1 MSNVRRTDR
10 TVLITGASN
19 GIGAACAERFLAE
32 GWGVIGWDKQLG
44 EDTRVAWHPLDV
56 TDWEVVSKASESLP
70 PLAAVINCAGIGFRK
85 PVVDTTRDD
94 WDRTIAVNL
103 NGVFY
108 VARWTFSAL
117 RAAQGVLVNIA
128 SITATNTFRDRSAY
142 CASKAAVLS
151 LTQCLAVEWADEGI
165 RVLAVSPGF
174 TSTPLLLQGVR
185 EGKTFEE
192 DILRRTPQRRLI
204 ESSEIAS
211 AIFRLANDD
220 FRALTGSNVFIDGGW
235 DAYGGF

>member
-1 MSNVRRTDR
+1 MSPARRAAR

-19 GIGAACAERFLAE
+19 GIGAACAERFLIE
-32 GWGVIGWDKQLG
+32 DWDVIGWDKQPG

-56 TDWEVVSKASESLP
+56 SDWDAVNKASETLP
-70 PLAAVINCAGIGFRK
+70 PLAAVINCAGIGSRK
-85 PVVDTTRDD
+85 PVLDTKRED
-94 WDRTIAVNL
+94 WDHTIAVNL

-108 VARWTFSAL
+108 VSRWTFDAL
-117 RAAQGVLVNIA
+117 RAARGVLVNIA
-128 SITATNTFRDRSAY
+128 SITATSSFRNRSAY

-151 LTQCLAVEWADEGI
+151 LTQCLAVEWAEEGI

-174 TSTPLLLQGVR
+174 TRTPLLLEGIR
-185 EGKTFEE
+185 GGKTSEE
-192 DILRRTPQRRLI
+192 DILRRTPLRRLI
-204 ESSEIAS
+204 EPSEIANT
-211 AIFRLANDD
+211 IFRLVGDD

>member
-1 MSNVRRTDR
+1 MSQRRHAEQ

-32 GWGVIGWDKQLG
+32 DWDVIGWDKQRG
-44 EDTRVAWHPLDV
+44 EDTRVTWHPLDV
-56 TDWEVVSKASESLP
+56 SDWDAVSKASGSLP
-70 PLAAVINCAGIGFRK
+70 PLAAVINCAGIGSRK
-85 PVVDTTRDD
+85 SVLNTSRKD
-94 WDRTIAVNL
+94 WDRIIAVNL

-108 VARWTFSAL
+108 VARWTFNAL
-117 RAAQGVLVNIA
+117 RATQGVLVNIA
-128 SITATNTFRDRSAY
+128 SITATNGFRDRSAY

-151 LTQCLAVEWADEGI
+151 LTQCLAIEWAEEGV

-174 TSTPLLLQGVR
+174 TRTPLLLKGIQ

-204 ESSEIAS
+204 ESSEIAN
-211 AIFRLANDD
+211 AIFRLVNDD
-220 FRALTGSNVFIDGGW
+220 FRALTGSNVFLDGGW